1 MTYRRKIKMDIQL
14 ASFILGIVSVLVI
27 AMSVV
32 SVLAIVKVVK
42 LKNDNNGMAAY
53 VTQEFQKFR
62 NDLDN
67 RESSLNQS
75 IIDLSKSVD
84 SRCDKLYEKIM
95 KNKNPRTEMFEMAD
109 KDGFKSGILQLL
121 NKEDEGNGL
130 KDRILELINKTT

>member
-1 MTYRRKIKMDIQL
+1 MDIQL

-32 SVLAIVKVVK
+32 SVYALVKVVK
-42 LKNDNNGMAAY
+42 LRSDYNGMCAFNDKEFRLMRTY
-53 VTQEFQKFR
+53 NDQEFENLKKE
-62 NDLDN
+62 LDN
-67 RESSLNQS
+67 R
-75 IIDLSKSVD
+75 IGITYRDMD

-109 KDGFKSGILQLL
+109 KDGFRSGILQIL
-121 NKEDEGNGL
+121 NKDEEGNGL